1 VHALHQALVQSLSEG
16 QPALNRLLESAIRY
30 VRTEHQKE
38 CEHPSHRK
46 PSAAVAIFRCSSE
59 SIEYLVLGDASIVL
73 ESSEGVVHVTDQRMH
88 RIAKDLRHTILDR
101 LQQGRGY
108 DDPVRTALLR
118 DLVEQEQRARNTASD
133 YPIAAYEPRA
143 AFDSI
148 TESLPFS
155 SSEPTIDRAIL
166 LSDGAERVVFPFGLC
181 SDWREFM
188 KLVSVQG
195 PAVCI
200 EMIRD
205 AELFDRSGHQYPR
218 TKFSDDASIVLW
230 TSSNTWD
237 LLPPQDPGDRLA
249 RCPGRRCV
257 Q

>member
-1 VHALHQALVQSLSEG
+1 MHALHQALVQSLSEG

-133 YPIAAYEPRA
+133 YPIAATSRGLP
-143 AFDSI
+143 SI
-148 TESLPFS
+148 
-155 SSEPTIDRAIL
+155 RL
-166 LSDGAERVVFPFGLC
+166 LSRF
-181 SDWREFM
+181 
-188 KLVSVQG
+188 
-195 PAVCI
+195 
-200 EMIRD
+200 
-205 AELFDRSGHQYPR
+205 
-218 TKFSDDASIVLW
+218 
-230 TSSNTWD
+230 
-237 LLPPQDPGDRLA
+237 RLA
-249 RCPGRRCV
+249 VPSPQSIERFCFPMAQSAWSFRSVCV
-257 Q
+257 PIGASS